1 MGKRSRKRG
10 DVVAARTPPRT
21 EATPRASRRPA
32 APQGPAPAET
42 FLGRAKQSWTLAGQR
57 PAGELSREERK
68 ARARTRR
75 ETREAERPQGLFGPY
90 PVSEVLM
97 LVGIV
102 GLFVTFAVG
111 LEGNEPALIAS
122 IAVIAIGTF
131 ELTAREHFRGFKQ
144 HSFFLALI
152 VAVAV
157 HVTAAV
163 AGPDGTGGRAELLLV
178 DLVVFGT
185 AFWQF
190 SLSFSRARRR
200 KALS

>member
-10 DVVAARTPPRT
+10 DAVTARTPPRT
-21 EATPRASRRPA
+21 EVASRPRRGPA
-32 APQGPAPAET
+32 GPAPAET

-57 PAGELSREERK
+57 PAGELTREERK
-68 ARARTRR
+68 ARAHARR
-75 ETREAERPQGLFGPY
+75 EVRDAERPSGLFGPY
-90 PVSEVLM
+90 PISEILM

-111 LEGNEPALIAS
+111 LEGNEPALLAS
-122 IAVIAIGTF
+122 VAVIALGTF

-157 HVTAAV
+157 HVTASV

-200 KALS
+200 KVPS